1 MTMSRE
7 KAKAIIGEE
16 LNELRR
22 RIIEHHIAAGQRAS
36 GRTIRSL
43 RVEVNDSAGTLYGR
57 KAFGVL
63 ETGRKAGPVP
73 KSFIGVIRQW
83 IVDKGIP
90 YKPIPYVLVQSERWQ
105 PKYTPEER
113 GLMSLAGAIAYKIRN
128 EGTSLY
134 RGGGRDD
141 IYSQEI
147 PVTVGN
153 IMDRIFAVM
162 EQDVEHINLNSN
174 EKDND

>member
-1 MTMSRE
+1 MSKE
-7 KAKAIIGEE
+7 QAKAIIGEE

-22 RIIEHHIAAGQRAS
+22 RIIEHHISAGQKAS
-36 GRTIRSL
+36 GRTANSL
-43 RVEVNDSAGTLYGR
+43 HVEVNDDAGTLYGR

-73 KSFIGVIRQW
+73 KSFVGVIRQW
-83 IVDKGIP
+83 IIDKGIP
-90 YKPIPYVLVQSERWQ
+90 YKPIPYVLVPSERWT

-113 GLMSLAGAIAYKIRN
+113 GLRSLAGAIAYKIRK
-128 EGTSLY
+128 EGTVLF
-134 RGGGRDD
+134 RAGGRDD

-147 PVTVGN
+147 PKTIYS
-153 IMDRIFAVM
+153 IMSRVFAVF
-162 EQDVEHINLNSN
+162 ERDVEHINLNSN